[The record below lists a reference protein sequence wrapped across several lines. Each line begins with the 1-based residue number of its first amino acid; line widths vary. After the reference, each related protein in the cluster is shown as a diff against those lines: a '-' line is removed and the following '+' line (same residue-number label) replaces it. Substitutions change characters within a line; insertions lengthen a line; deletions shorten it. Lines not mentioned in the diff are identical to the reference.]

1 MFPMLVKRLITF
13 QKKLCF
19 YVVKNIFMN
28 LKKIEIACFNLESAL
43 IAQKSGADRVELCAE
58 MSVGGATPTI
68 EIIQQAR
75 EQLTIDLYVMIRPRG
90 GNFVYSDSEFE
101 QMKSEIETIKKLDVS
116 GFVFGILKEDNT
128 INIEQNKALVELAKP
143 LLCTFH
149 RAFDE
154 VLDYKQALEDV
165 ISCGFSTILTSGT
178 FPNVMEG
185 KEVLKQLVIQANN
198 RIEIMPG
205 GGLRSTNISAL
216 DEMVNANWYHSSAIT
231 DGSETANPEEII
243 QLKKKL
249 QS

>member
-1 MFPMLVKRLITF
+1 MYLDI
-13 QKKLCF
+13 
-19 YVVKNIFMN
+19 
-28 LKKIEIACFNLESAL
+28 LEFKD
-43 IAQKSGADRVELCAE
+43 IGVD
-58 MSVGGATPTI
+58 
-68 EIIQQAR
+68 
-75 EQLTIDLYVMIRPRG
+75 
-90 GNFVYSDSEFE
+90 
-101 QMKSEIETIKKLDVS
+101 
-116 GFVFGILKEDNT
+116 GFVFGILTNDGKID
-128 INIEQNKALVELAKP
+128 IEVNKALVDLAKP
-143 LLCTFH
+143 FPCTFH

-154 VLDYKQALEDV
+154 VSNYEKALEDV

-216 DEMVNANWYHSSAIT
+216 NEMVNANWYHSSAIT
-231 DGSETANPEEII
+231 DGSEIANPEEII

>member
-1 MFPMLVKRLITF
+1 MV
-13 QKKLCF
+13 Q
-19 YVVKNIFMN
+19 N
-28 LKKIEIACFNLESAL
+28 KKIEIACFNLESTL
-43 IAQKSGADRVELCAE
+43 IAQKAGADRVELCAN
-58 MSVGGATPTI
+58 MSVGGTTPTI
-68 EIIQQAR
+68 EIIKQAL
-75 EQLTIDLYVMIRPRG
+75 EHLTIDLYVMIRKRG
-90 GNFVYSDSEFE
+90 GNFVYSEAEFE
-101 QMKSEIETIKKLDVS
+101 QMKSEIETIKKLGVN
-116 GFVFGILKEDNT
+116 GFVFGILNEDKT
-128 INIEQNKALVELAKP
+128 INIEQNKVLVELAKP
-143 LLCTFH
+143 LPCTFH

-231 DGSETANPEEII
+231 DGSEIANLEEII